1 MTLTD
6 QQLQEMEWAARRF
19 QGAWTGTSGSLAAML
34 LQAVQEVRRLQDTI
48 RAAGERRGF
57 SSFPRVAPR

>member
-6 QQLQEMEWAARRF
+6 EQLQQMEWAARRF

-48 RAAGERRGF
+48 RAAG
-57 SSFPRVAPR
+57 